1 MRIFSFVALLF
12 LAGCATQVPSF
23 IVAPQIFWPQT
34 AELHG
39 KNFDFA
45 LVDLRARP
53 QTLTIRQGSNEQ
65 QFRTT
70 NDVRA
75 QLERTVS
82 AALQEKGAVLD
93 ANQSTQLRIQ
103 INQLQANVTQR
114 PLDHQVVNQVT
125 LTVFVQTQGG
135 TFTKSYAGDSNFT
148 APLKVDLAAVERE
161 LRILTERVLN
171 QLLQDP
177 EWKQNLL

>member
-1 MRIFSFVALLF
+1 MRYLWLTLAIL

-34 AELHG
+34 SELQG
-39 KNFDFA
+39 KVFSFA
-45 LVDLRARP
+45 LVDLRPRP

-65 QFRTT
+65 HYRTS

-75 QLERTVS
+75 QLETTV
-82 AALQEKGAVLD
+82 AQALQEKGATLNSQHPV
-93 ANQSTQLRIQ
+93 QLKIQ
-103 INQLQANVTQR
+103 INQLQANVMQR
-114 PLDHQVVNQVT
+114 PLDHQVTNQVAM
-125 LTVFVQTQGG
+125 TVFIQSDNG
-135 TFTKSYAGDSNFT
+135 TFTKSYAGDSNYT

-161 LRILTERVLN
+161 LRVLTEQVLN

-177 EWKQNLL
+177 AWKSALN